1 MKHIKAIFECGFIIL
16 LIIYNMPKK
25 AKTTKSFFAVL
36 ALVSDVTIV
45 DFHLHFTLMPLNE
58 LNVLLVEQMP
68 PLVLGVFV
76 FAILLLVQFWI
87 EWMPAIC
94 FAELIVPLD
103 SSHCPLRSHFVH

>member
-1 MKHIKAIFECGFIIL
+1 MSKKKSFS
-16 LIIYNMPKK
+16 PKK
-25 AKTTKSFFAVL
+25 LFSVVL
-36 ALVSDVTIV
+36 ASVSDVTIV
-45 DFHLHFTLMPLNE
+45 DFHLHVPLMPLNE
-58 LNVLLVEQMP
+58 LNVLFAEQMP
-68 PLVLGVFV
+68 PLVLGV